1 MKRNRKLLMTLLIF
15 YIVLLVA
22 LLVLIFPSAMTVIK
36 EDLFRYLGARTVIM
50 VMAVIICCLT
60 ALILMLYNIYSRNNP
75 NENSEVLKNVY
86 MDDER
91 SYLERQINEINK
103 KLVSTDERWK
113 EAYHLVMSSQDKQ
126 EDKTGRISITSFLRG
141 FGIDAQNIEIQG
153 DLAFVLTPF
162 HDDFAR
168 TYNVV
173 CETCKEIKLRPVR
186 GDEDYV
192 ANDILKHIIKCMVKS
207 RLVVAIL
214 DGRNP
219 NVFYELGIA
228 HSLNKPT
235 ILLANIQ
242 TQIPF
247 DLQNQ
252 FLVLYENETDLKEKL
267 RSALLN
273 ILTLSS

>member
-1 MKRNRKLLMTLLIF
+1 MKRNRKVLVTFLIF

-22 LLVLIFPSAMTVIK
+22 LLILILPPAMDVLRY
-36 EDLFRYLGARTVIM
+36 DLFEYWGAESLMIFLMT
-50 VMAVIICCLT
+50 IIICLT
-60 ALILMLYNIYSRNNP
+60 ALILMLFNVYNKNNIK
-75 NENSEVLKNVY
+75 EYTEVDKKVY

-113 EAYHLVMSSQDKQ
+113 EVYHLVMSSQDKHA
-126 EDKTGRISITSFLRG
+126 DKSGKISPSSFLKG
-141 FGIDAQNIEIQG
+141 FGIDIANIEIQG

-162 HDDFAR
+162 HDDFAI
-168 TYNVV
+168 TYDIV
-173 CETCKEIKLRPVR
+173 CQTCRHLKLNPVR
-186 GDEDYV
+186 GDEEYI
-192 ANDILKHIIKCMVKS
+192 ANDILKHIIRCMVKA
-207 RLVVAIL
+207 RLVIAIL

-235 ILLANIQ
+235 ILLANVQ

-252 FLVLYENETDLKEKL
+252 FLVLYENENDLREKL
-267 RSALLN
+267 VKALLN
-273 ILTLSS
+273 ILTLS

>member
-1 MKRNRKLLMTLLIF
+1 MKRNRKVLVTFLIF

-22 LLVLIFPSAMTVIK
+22 LLILILPSAMEVLRDDLLQYWGVETVMI
-36 EDLFRYLGARTVIM
+36 FFVA
-50 VMAVIICCLT
+50 IISCLT
-60 ALILMLYNIYSRNNP
+60 ALILMLFNVYNRNNIAV
-75 NENSEVLKNVY
+75 NVEDVKKVY

-113 EAYHLVMSSQDKQ
+113 EVYHLVMSSQDKNV
-126 EDKTGRISITSFLRG
+126 DKTGKISPSSFLKG
-141 FGIDAQNIEIQG
+141 FGIDIENIEIQG

-162 HDDFAR
+162 HDDFAI
-168 TYNVV
+168 TYDIV
-173 CETCKEIKLRPVR
+173 CQTCRDLKLKPVR
-186 GDEDYV
+186 GDEEYI
-192 ANDILKHIIKCMVKS
+192 ANDILKHIIKCMVNS
-207 RLVVAIL
+207 RLVIAIL

-235 ILLANIQ
+235 ILLANVQ

-252 FLVLYENETDLKEKL
+252 FLVLYENETDLREKL
-267 RSALLN
+267 IKALLN
-273 ILTLSS
+273 ILTLS